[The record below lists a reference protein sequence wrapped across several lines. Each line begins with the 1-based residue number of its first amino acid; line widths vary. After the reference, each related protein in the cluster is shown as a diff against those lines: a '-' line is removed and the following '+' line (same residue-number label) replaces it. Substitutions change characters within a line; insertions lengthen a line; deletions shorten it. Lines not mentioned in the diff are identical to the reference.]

1 MTKYIKSILLASFIL
16 VTTSIIAQDSSDDGN
31 GVMINLQDPEYVEMS
46 FQEILDQYKGKVVY
60 IDFWA
65 SWCGPC
71 KKQMPYSSKIK
82 QEFKGKEV
90 VFLYISSDRNEKAW
104 RNAVTALD
112 IKGENYRASAK
123 VWNEYNDLF
132 DVKYIP
138 RYVLIDKNGQVV
150 NDNAKRPSDPAIIT
164 DIESLL

>member
-1 MTKYIKSILLASFIL
+1 MILTK
-16 VTTSIIAQDSSDDGN
+16 
-31 GVMINLQDPEYVEMS
+31 NLRKRIENLNKVKVGTLITDFEQFDNN
-46 FQEILDQYKGKVVY
+46 GKVIHIKDFRGQYVL